1 MNLRWILCSIL
12 LVSGLLTAGCGSPPP
27 EFRRYSTFIRQ
38 VENQVPKD
46 DNGNP
51 FRFNSG
57 QMQDL
62 DEILAALFGTPNDP
76 LIPAVKDVD
85 MNTVMATGPLTIA
98 AGAVGSDQQGRARGL
113 YREHCAHCHGITG
126 DGAGPTAAFLNPYPR
141 DYRRGT
147 FKFKSTPVGSKP
159 THSDLKKIIV
169 EGIPGTAMPSFL
181 LLPEQEIEA
190 LVQYV
195 KYLSIRGEVERNL
208 LSQYAEQNLEPT
220 EKIIEDPAKPNPDR
234 VTLVQDVTAGVVAS
248 WIAAEGEALAVEG
261 RPAMS
266 ANELAESRQL
276 GKMLFQGQ
284 RANCASCHGVSA
296 LGDGQT
302 NLYDKWTE
310 EFITAKGDPALIR
323 EFTALGMLEP
333 RHLKPRNLRQGVFRG
348 GRRPLDIFWRIRNGI
363 DGAQMPAAKPDA
375 LSDAEIWHIVNYVQ
389 SLPYEAI
396 SDPRQNVP
404 TPANDREIR

>member
-1 MNLRWILCSIL
+1 MNLRWILCLLL

-27 EFRRYSTFIRQ
+27 QFRRYSTFIRQ
-38 VENQVPKD
+38 VEDQVPKD
-46 DNGNP
+46 ENGKA
-51 FRFNSG
+51 FRFSA
-57 QMQDL
+57 QQRQDL

-85 MNTVMATGPLTIA
+85 MTQVMTSGPLMVA
-98 AGAVGSDQQGRARGL
+98 AGAVGSDAQGRARGL

-147 FKFKSTPVGSKP
+147 FKFKSTPVGAKP
-159 THSDLKKIIV
+159 THADLRKIIV

-181 LLPEQEIEA
+181 LLPESEIDAVVE
-190 LVQYV
+190 YV
-195 KYLSIRGEVERNL
+195 RYLSVRGEVERNL
-208 LSQYAEQNLEPT
+208 LSQWAEQNLGPDERL
-220 EKIIEDPAKPNPDR
+220 INDPANPSPEK
-234 VTLVQDVTAGVVAS
+234 VAVIQDVVAGVVGS
-248 WIAAEGEALAVEG
+248 WIAAESEALAVAG
-261 RPAMS
+261 RPEMTGK
-266 ANELAESRQL
+266 ELAESIQT
-276 GKMLFQGQ
+276 GKQLFQGT

-310 EFITAKGDPALIR
+310 EFITAKADPKLIR
-323 EFTALGMLEP
+323 EFTGLGMLQP
-333 RHLKPRNLRQGVFRG
+333 RNLKPRNLRMGIFRG

-363 DGAQMPAAKPDA
+363 DGAQMPAAKIDA
-375 LSDAEIWHIVNYVQ
+375 LSDQEIWHIVNYVQ
-389 SLPYEAI
+389 SLPYEPI

-404 TPANDREIR
+404 EPANAREIR